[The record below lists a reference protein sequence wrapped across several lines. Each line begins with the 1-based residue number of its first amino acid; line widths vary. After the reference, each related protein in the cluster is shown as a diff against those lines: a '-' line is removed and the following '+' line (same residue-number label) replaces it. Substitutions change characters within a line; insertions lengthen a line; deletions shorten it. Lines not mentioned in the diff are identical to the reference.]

1 MTRSYPFRQEQ
12 KKLPL
17 VLVQLCSHPPLSV
30 AHSSIS
36 RVDERERERERE
48 RGEKRERKRERERFH
63 AHKNIQQCLKLSIC
77 MGS

>member
-36 RVDERERERERE
+36 GVDERERE
-48 RGEKRERKRERERFH
+48 KERKKERERFH
-63 AHKNIQQCLKLSIC
+63 AHKNSNCF
-77 MGS
+77 